1 MQQQLRECF
10 CNIIKDDDGGL
21 PEFWLSLFRNWLL
34 KLQDAYDLDKERQ
47 LIDDEGWTKEA
58 FDGAIMTYKRITRW
72 TRVCFALSDWSDGI
86 INLAPGL

>member
-21 PEFWLSLFRNWLL
+21 PEFWLSLSLFRNWLL
-34 KLQDAYDLDKERQ
+34 KLQDAYDQDKERE

-58 FDGAIMTYKRITRW
+58 FDGAIMTYKLQTIWW
-72 TRVCFALSDWSDGI
+72 T
-86 INLAPGL
+86 